1 MESSISES
9 KENNPLTE
17 SQEIRKKARE
27 ELNVQLQGYL
37 NNQPI
42 ENPTEEN
49 IEDEV
54 NRLMEE
60 VDLYEKNYVPKDL
73 DENEINEL
81 NKFEEEFGEDDL
93 DEDDI
98 SEDENEIK
106 EKNNIKNNIN
116 INIKDK
122 KNDDNKYKKNIKEK
136 MKNKRSNIDMDL
148 DLKNLENIVK
158 KDYKTK
164 DKKNK
169 KEGNIME
176 DKEIQDLYNEYDK
189 LLDKELEQEV
199 EKEFKPKLDIKDI
212 KRADLLLKVDPLI
225 NEALVQGRIKK
236 DELVLFID
244 YYEIFS
250 LSYKA
255 KKFTSQQLQKIDEL
269 CYKKNNN
276 EKNKEN
282 NDENNEKN
290 KKKEKYDLND
300 ENAIDKLTSEIEKG
314 LQDSEEI
321 LMKKLDYEKYKME
334 LSKKQMKNKKI
345 ENKINNDDKNTLN
358 KNNNSSNSTK
368 TIKTNYTLNNDLSR
382 NKIIT
387 NHEKNRPISGQSD
400 ISSFTQEEL
409 NSVPRYSLPGSKKE
423 KIKNK
428 KISNEKN
435 KLNISSDKTNKTF
448 YPNDINNKNKDNI
461 NIINQKPKTPYN
473 ILPNNINNKKA
484 NNSNNSSTTSI
495 SIPSGKK
502 TIPPLKKSKNAINL
516 KSKTDQNIDLFDD
529 NANPISLGKY
539 RGARKDMVKLK
550 MGGKSKVHELFVNK
564 PRNIEENEKIKQKF
578 MEFIKEGKENKK
590 YPDVNGT
597 KKSIAR
603 KKIEDAQ
610 NYNKSNK

>member
-1 MESSISES
+1 MESEIPES
-9 KENNPLTE
+9 KEKNPLNE
-17 SQEIRKKARE
+17 SEEIRQKARE
-27 ELNVQLQGYL
+27 ELNRQLQGLL

-42 ENPTEEN
+42 ENPTDEN

-60 VDLYEKNYVPKDL
+60 VDIYEKNYIPKDL
-73 DENEINEL
+73 NEHEIDEL
-81 NKFEEEFGEDDL
+81 KKFEEEFGQEDIEDID
-93 DEDDI
+93 DEE
-98 SEDENEIK
+98 SNENEIK
-106 EKNNIKNNIN
+106 E
-116 INIKDK
+116 
-122 KNDDNKYKKNIKEK
+122 IKEK
-136 MKNKRSNIDMDL
+136 NVIITNMNKKEKNKEEKSIKKKQEKTNKKKSNLDMDL
-148 DLKNLENIVK
+148 DLEDLEDIIK
-158 KDYKTK
+158 KDYKSN
-164 DKKNK
+164 DKNNK
-169 KEGNIME
+169 KGGNIME
-176 DKEIQDLYNEYDK
+176 DKEIKDLMDEYDK
-189 LLDKELEQEV
+189 KLDIELEKEV
-199 EKEFKPKLDIKDI
+199 EKEFKPKVDIQDV
-212 KRADLLLKVDPLI
+212 KRADLLLKIDPLI
-225 NEALVQGRIKK
+225 NEALVQGRITK
-236 DELVLFID
+236 DDLVLFID

-250 LSYKA
+250 LSNKA
-255 KKFTSQQLQKIDEL
+255 KKFTSQQLQAIDDL
-269 CYKKNNN
+269 CLKNN
-276 EKNKEN
+276 KNKNVEIN
-282 NDENNEKN
+282 NDNKN

-368 TIKTNYTLNNDLSR
+368 TIKTNYTLNNDLSQ

-423 KIKNK
+423 KIKDK

-473 ILPNNINNKKA
+473 ILTNNINNKKA